1 MKLFKIISILTLTAT
16 FTGCHFGGGVTVVH
30 PKKKTTTVV
39 YEEPSHTHTTVVV
52 EEPSPQPSSSSTV
65 VVYEDSHHND
75 HNLWYCDDG
84 STIPS
89 EWVCDGYSDCW
100 DNSDEHYCSSTV
112 VVVEEYYTPEPYY
125 ADYCEAYGSEEC
137 CYDYDWNVVWINPH
151 EYVYEV
157 CEYTSCVDYYW
168 NDAWDAGVNC
178 WYE

>member
-65 VVYEDSHHND
+65 VVYEDPAYF
-75 HNLWYCDDG
+75 YCDDG
-84 STIPS
+84 SVIPS
-89 EWVCDGYSDCW
+89 EWVCDGWDGCW
-100 DNSDEHYCSSTV
+100 GGEDEHYCGGSV
-112 VVVEEYYTPEPYY
+112 VVVEEYHTPEPYY
-125 ADYCEAYGSEEC
+125 HDYCEYVDFYGDEEC
-137 CYDYDWNVVWINPH
+137 CYDYDWNVVWINSH

-157 CEYTSCVDYYW
+157 CEYTSCVDY
-168 NDAWDAGVNC
+168 DFGILTQDTVNC